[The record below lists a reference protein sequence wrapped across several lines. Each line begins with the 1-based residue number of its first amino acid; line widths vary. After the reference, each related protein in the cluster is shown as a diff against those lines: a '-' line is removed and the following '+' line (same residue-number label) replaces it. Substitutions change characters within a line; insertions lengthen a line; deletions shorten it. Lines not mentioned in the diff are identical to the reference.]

1 MEAVSNREMGVNR
14 AALQHGVPKTTL
26 KDRISVQVQHGT
38 KSGPASYL
46 SHEEE
51 EQCLSS

>member
-1 MEAVSNREMGVNR
+1 MEAVSNGEMGVN
-14 AALQHGVPKTTL
+14 QHGVPKTTL

-51 EQCLSS
+51 EQWLSS